1 MSVRSAN
8 TVRANLHPR
17 IVFVITGLGIG
28 GAEMQVLELAKR
40 LHSRGW
46 PISVIS
52 MIAPKAL
59 ARSFNEA
66 GLEVEFLGMREGMP
80 DPMGLLRLAL
90 ILRRHRPAI
99 VHSHMVHANL
109 LARAVRI
116 LVRVPVVVCTAHSMI
131 EGARWREW
139 AYRLTDRFAN
149 LTTTISQAAVERYVR
164 VGAVPQKR
172 LRFLPNGVDVQRF
185 QPDQTLR
192 TAKRAELRLENHFA
206 WLAVG
211 RLVPAK
217 NYALMLRAFA
227 SARNPNARL
236 IIAGDGLLRPQLESL
251 ARQLDISTQVHFLGA
266 RIDVM
271 ELMNAAD
278 AYVMSSDWEGMPMVL
293 LEASA
298 TGLPIVATHVGGNAE
313 VVQHALTGLLVPPQ
327 QEEALAD
334 AMRTVMTLPPAK
346 RALMGRLGRELTSV
360 HYNVECVVDC
370 WESLYWELLNQAKA
384 GQKSSLPVIQ
394 LPYREA

>member
-1 MSVRSAN
+1 MSAKSLNAVRVNS
-8 TVRANLHPR
+8 HPR
-17 IVFVITGLGIG
+17 ILFVITGLGIG

-40 LHSRGW
+40 LHARGW
-46 PISVIS
+46 PISVVS
-52 MIAPKAL
+52 MTAPEIL
-59 ARSFNEA
+59 AERFTDA
-66 GLEVEFLGMREGMP
+66 GMEVEFLGMKAGVP

-90 ILRRHRPAI
+90 ILRRRRPMI

-139 AYRLTDRFAN
+139 AYRLTDRFAT

-185 QPDQTLR
+185 QPDKNSR
-192 TAKRAELRLENHFA
+192 TAKRAELSMGNHFA

-236 IIAGDGLLRPQLESL
+236 IIAGDGLLRPQLEYL
-251 ARQLDISTQVHFLGA
+251 ARQLDISAQVHFLGS
-266 RIDVM
+266 RNDIM
-271 ELMNAAD
+271 ELMTAAD

-298 TGLPIVATHVGGNAE
+298 TGLPIVATRVGGNAE
-313 VVQHALTGLLVPPQ
+313 VVQHGLTGLLVPQQ
-327 QEEALAD
+327 QEDALAD
-334 AMRTVMTLPPAK
+334 AMRTMMTLHPAK
-346 RALMGRLGRELTSV
+346 RALMGRSGRELTSV

-370 WESLYWELLNQAKA
+370 WESLYWGLLNQAKLLTDD
-384 GQKSSLPVIQ
+384 SLPVIHV
-394 LPYREA
+394 PYSEA